1 MFLAISLLSRGS
13 DRDGIDLTRPE
24 YRSIDVFVF
33 FFFFVYEG
41 KSAEK
46 GNNSASKS

>member
-33 FFFFVYEG
+33 FFFVYEG

>member
-1 MFLAISLLSRGS
+1 MFLAISLLSQGS
-13 DRDGIDLTRPE
+13 DRDEIDLTRPE
-24 YRSIDVFVF
+24 YRSIDVVFVPF
-33 FFFFVYEG
+33 CLRG